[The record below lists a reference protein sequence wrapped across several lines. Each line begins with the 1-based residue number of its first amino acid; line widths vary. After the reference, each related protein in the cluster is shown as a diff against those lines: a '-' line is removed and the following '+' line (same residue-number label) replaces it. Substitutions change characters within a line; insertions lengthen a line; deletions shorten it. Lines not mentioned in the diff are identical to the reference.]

1 MEIIQSNLEL
11 ACGYKLKIIRCN
23 IIVIRF
29 KQYVDKTFQK
39 LIERFKGHK
48 TGFCDHENHDQCR
61 DLGAHFHVGLYRGGT
76 SQTL

>member
-29 KQYVDKTFQK
+29 KQYVDKHSRNLLKDLKGIK
-39 LIERFKGHK
+39 LDSVIMK
-48 TGFCDHENHDQCR
+48 TMIN
-61 DLGAHFHVGLYRGGT
+61 VVI
-76 SQTL
+76 